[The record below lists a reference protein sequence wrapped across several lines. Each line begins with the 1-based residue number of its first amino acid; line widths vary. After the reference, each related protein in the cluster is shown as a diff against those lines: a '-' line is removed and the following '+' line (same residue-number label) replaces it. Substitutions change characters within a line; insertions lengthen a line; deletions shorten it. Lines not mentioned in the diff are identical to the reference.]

1 MLGILASLL
10 LGARHFESRGR
21 KDLRGIWKL
30 LPACLPGVRWGE
42 GRGRWRWVVTDGEQ
56 EREREDTRE

>member
-1 MLGILASLL
+1 MRADTEERLEVNIDYRLCCQ
-10 LGARHFESRGR
+10 E
-21 KDLRGIWKL
+21 W
-30 LPACLPGVRWGE
+30 RWGE